1 MVLSDDEME
10 RVDTSSPSLHPSS
23 TFPYSHLSAFLFIAA
38 AVAAAAV
45 AAAAA
50 AVVLCFLRRL
60 ASRVKTVSAELCRAA
75 SVVELLV
82 THPGV
87 FSLLNKNI
95 ILC

>member
-10 RVDTSSPSLHPSS
+10 RVGTSIASLHPSS
-23 TFPYSHLSAFLFIAA
+23 TFPYSHLPAFLFIAA
-38 AVAAAAV
+38 A

-50 AVVLCFLRRL
+50 TVVVLCFLRRL
-60 ASRVKTVSAELCRAA
+60 VSRVKTVSAGLRRAG

>member
-1 MVLSDDEME
+1 MVLSGDEME
-10 RVDTSSPSLHPSS
+10 RVGTSIASLHPSS
-23 TFPYSHLSAFLFIAA
+23 TFPYSHLPAFLFIAA
-38 AVAAAAV
+38 AAAAATV
-45 AAAAA
+45 
-50 AVVLCFLRRL
+50 VVLCFLRRL
-60 ASRVKTVSAELCRAA
+60 VSRVKTVSAGLRRAG

>member
-23 TFPYSHLSAFLFIAA
+23 TFPYSHLSAFLFI
-38 AVAAAAV
+38 AAAV

>member
-38 AVAAAAV
+38 AVAAAV

>member
-10 RVDTSSPSLHPSS
+10 RVGTSIASLHPSS
-23 TFPYSHLSAFLFIAA
+23 TFPYSHLPAFLFIAA
-38 AVAAAAV
+38 AAAAATV
-45 AAAAA
+45 
-50 AVVLCFLRRL
+50 VVLCFLRRL
-60 ASRVKTVSAELCRAA
+60 VSRVKTVSAGLRRAG

>member
-10 RVDTSSPSLHPSS
+10 RVGTSIASLHPSS
-23 TFPYSHLSAFLFIAA
+23 TFPYSHLPVFLFIAA
-38 AVAAAAV
+38 AAAAATV
-45 AAAAA
+45 
-50 AVVLCFLRRL
+50 VVLCFLRRL
-60 ASRVKTVSAELCRAA
+60 VSRVKTVSAGLRRAG